1 MNISRNNLNN
11 LHLKEKV
18 KPAAKFVVNKS
29 WALAKKVIPGIFM
42 MTCSFTIGHM
52 MNSGKNR
59 PIDPR
64 MDANWAYHAG
74 EQRIRDSLK
83 IVELEQKI
91 AADSM
96 KIYHL
101 SKKAGLDKAIKK

>member
-1 MNISRNNLNN
+1 MNISHNNLNN

-18 KPAAKFVVNKS
+18 KPAAKFVVKKS
-29 WALAKKVIPGIFM
+29 WTLAKRIIPGIFM

-52 MNSGKNR
+52 MNSGKSTS
-59 PIDPR
+59 IDPS

-74 EQRIRDSLK
+74 QQRIRDSLK
-83 IVELEQKI
+83 IVELEQKL
-91 AADSM
+91 AADSL

-101 SKKAGLDKAIKK
+101 AKKTGLDKAIKK